1 MKRRNVDCA
10 KLRRPLKRTKI
21 GEGLYGSTFV
31 YIKFLLVW
39 LLVLAADFLL
49 EFRFEYLWPFWL
61 LLRSVYDSFRYQGLA
76 FSVLFVC
83 MALTSDMIC
92 LLFIPVNWLFF
103 AASTYVWVQFVW
115 HTERG
120 VCMPTVVLWA
130 LFIYIEALVR
140 LKDIKNVPFHL
151 DLCRPFAAHCIGYP
165 VVTLGFGLKSYVGY
179 RLRQALPPE
188 LQVTSSPDKCLKEKS
203 EDLTL
208 NGEVEVTAATIN
220 LTGES
225 EAEKD
230 KSAKTSSGGST
241 PCGGPSSTQTT
252 GLTASLET
260 EKKRVNASLQSNG
273 SAKIPGSHTNNL
285 RDSGAGGGGSA
296 SRDKKNKN
304 KESNKD
310 STHGPKEE
318 TVSIIR
324 LEADIKRLKADLQAS
339 RQTEQELRNQINTL
353 ISSDKIT
360 RQEMNQLQQDNDNLQ
375 NKLHG
380 LVTARQND
388 RSTISGLERRL
399 QEERRARTAAEN
411 QVAQLERRQKKVEE
425 QSECSES
432 CRSRRSE
439 LETELKRLRRD
450 HRLSEDR
457 VRSVERE
464 NMTLRQYKDNQN
476 DTEVLMSALSAMQD
490 KNTHLETSLS
500 AETRVKLD
508 LFSAL
513 GEAKRQLEI
522 SQGLVSSKDKE
533 IEELKAKITEVLAVC
548 PPTSFHN
555 SSLDSTPIHYTSKL
569 LPQVT
574 SSGMEPTA
582 SLVMVDGLMDTSLDS
597 LCGLGFTPAGHTR
610 PHTVSPPVPIS
621 PTVPMSPPAPISP
634 PAPKNPQH
642 STLDPNARVYTPKGT
657 VTSEA

>member
-21 GEGLYGSTFV
+21 GEGLYGSSFV

-120 VCMPTVVLWA
+120 VCMPTVILWA

-179 RLRQALPPE
+179 RLRQRKQREVSKENEFYLQLLQEALPPE
-188 LQVTSSPDKCLKEKS
+188 LQVSSSPDTGLKEKS
-203 EDLTL
+203 EDLNL
-208 NGEVEVTAATIN
+208 SGEVEVPVSQNHTGGGNSSINSSSVVSSSSSCSSSSSSSSSCSSERSTSSNSGGGRSNRVRVDSRLPDTQQQHPSIQQNTQTNHQIPQADESTPPPPSHRTDKNRLPNGTIHAELEFMQKKGWPN
-220 LTGES
+220 SRSVNDYDEN
-225 EAEKD
+225 EAERD
-230 KSAKTSSGGST
+230 KSIKSTVSGNT
-241 PCGGPSSTQTT
+241 APVPHLPSSPITT
-252 GLTASLET
+252 NVDSD
-260 EKKRVNASLQSNG
+260 KKRSNASHSQSNG

-285 RDSGAGGGGSA
+285 RDTGSGSTGSQA
-296 SRDKKNKN
+296 RDKKNKN

-310 STHGPKEE
+310 SSQKDDS
-318 TVSIIR
+318 VSIIR

-339 RQTEQELRNQINTL
+339 RQTEQELRNQVNSL
-353 ISSDKIT
+353 ISNDKMT
-360 RQEMNQLQQDNDNLQ
+360 NQELGQVQQDNDNLQ

-380 LVTARQND
+380 LVTARQTD
-388 RSTISGLERRL
+388 RSNISNLERRL
-399 QEERRARTAAEN
+399 GEERRQRQQAEER
-411 QVAQLERRQKKVEE
+411 VAQLERRHKKVEE
-425 QSECSES
+425 QAQATRHALANAKGECSES

-439 LETELKRLRRD
+439 LEADVKRLRREQRLGEER
-450 HRLSEDR
+450 HRNL
-457 VRSVERE
+457 ERE

-476 DTEVLMSALSAMQD
+476 DTEVKMIIEYC
-490 KNTHLETSLS
+490 NY
-500 AETRVKLD
+500 
-508 LFSAL
+508 
-513 GEAKRQLEI
+513 I
-522 SQGLVSSKDKE
+522 SIQTENPE
-533 IEELKAKITEVLAVC
+533 IEINFKTNAKI
-548 PPTSFHN
+548 
-555 SSLDSTPIHYTSKL
+555 
-569 LPQVT
+569 
-574 SSGMEPTA
+574 
-582 SLVMVDGLMDTSLDS
+582 
-597 LCGLGFTPAGHTR
+597 
-610 PHTVSPPVPIS
+610 
-621 PTVPMSPPAPISP
+621 
-634 PAPKNPQH
+634 
-642 STLDPNARVYTPKGT
+642 
-657 VTSEA
+657 